1 MYHSPLHKC
10 KIGGR
15 YLDPIEIPQ
24 EALDAACAV
33 RDQFPGLTDSEIVIE
48 LLKRGVEAQK
58 RGDKGMA
65 AYALRDEV
73 LGLQLDLERAE
84 TILRVLAEGY
94 FSKYDTH
101 TEEGR
106 LFIIYEYERVGIF
119 AEVVSDYLFKIRMAL
134 EELDKL
140 AQAGGKT

>member
-1 MYHSPLHKC
+1 M
-10 KIGGR
+10 
-15 YLDPIEIPQ
+15 DPIEIPQ

-58 RGDKGMA
+58 RANKGMA
-65 AYALRDEV
+65 AYALSDEV
-73 LGLQLDLERAE
+73 LSLQLDLKRAKA
-84 TILRVLAEGY
+84 ILQEIRDY

-101 TEEGR
+101 TEESR
-106 LFIIYEYERVGIF
+106 FSIIYEYERIGIF
-119 AEVVSDYLFKIRMAL
+119 TEVADDYLFKIRMAL
-134 EELDKL
+134 EELDEL